1 MNDERIHKYEWGQRV
16 VAGTDLFN
24 DGSYPDHDAD
34 ALLVACGSV
43 GEVVQVGMHLE
54 TDRPVYLVQFSD
66 RCVVGC
72 IEDEIE
78 VA

>member
-1 MNDERIHKYEWGQRV
+1 MNDERTHKYEWGQRV
-16 VAGTDLFN
+16 VAGIDLFN

-34 ALLVACGSV
+34 ALLVACGSA
-43 GEVVQVGMHLE
+43 GEIVQVGMHLE

-72 IEDEIE
+72 MEDEIE